1 MAENFFKLLK
11 DMHSQIKCSE
21 SSVKNYETRTHTD
34 RNNVGKV
41 TV

>member
-11 DMHSQIKCSE
+11 DMHSQIKCE
-21 SSVKNYETRTHTD
+21 SSVKNYETHTHTD